1 MKHDFTV
8 AHTTS
13 DYESKNL
20 ELLLIISSLLA
31 LAQVFCLVGIHFFNC
46 ACLTKI
52 SEFILE
58 FFVFILNRTCGF
70 VTCVRPKIFPTM
82 ATAASVGI

>member
-31 LAQVFCLVGIHFFNC
+31 LAQVFCLVGISFLIVH
-46 ACLTKI
+46 A
-52 SEFILE
+52 
-58 FFVFILNRTCGF
+58 
-70 VTCVRPKIFPTM
+70 
-82 ATAASVGI
+82 